1 MLLANLYKANC
12 GDLYR
17 KGQGEITNKMKQGE
31 RSVPDK
37 IKRIN
42 NALVYMYNYIVEAE
56 KEALDKSEYKD
67 LTFTELHVIEAVGLE
82 PKTMTEVAGK
92 LKITMGSLT
101 TSVNRIVQKGYIE
114 RNFDKTDR
122 RRIFINLTDKGIE
135 VYKFHEAFHEEI
147 IGEITQA

>member
-1 MLLANLYKANC
+1 M
-12 GDLYR
+12 
-17 KGQGEITNKMKQGE
+17 
-31 RSVPDK
+31 PDR

-56 KEALDKSEYKD
+56 KEALEKSAYND

-82 PKTMTEVAGK
+82 AKTMTEVAGK

-114 RNFDKTDR
+114 REFDKADR
-122 RRIFINLTDKGIE
+122 RRIFINLTSKGQE
-135 VYKFHEAFHEEI
+135 VYQFHEAFHENI
-147 IGEITQA
+147 IREITTALEEIKPDVLNVELQNLVDAFQREE